1 MTGNAMEER
10 KRRCSVAAETP
21 PPLLGL
27 VSVTVLPPSGFCAPA
42 EELERRKE
50 ESVELQEFS
59 LGSCPPSV
67 GLQGMRWSTIVDQE
81 KLFVRAIQELWQWW
95 SRLLRVVVDTEEEEA
110 VVMVLATAAV
120 VVEAVTTVGILGFCK
135 GLPNKL
141 SLKNCSLV
149 GLRGRRR
156 L

>member
-1 MTGNAMEER
+1 
-10 KRRCSVAAETP
+10 
-21 PPLLGL
+21 
-27 VSVTVLPPSGFCAPA
+27 
-42 EELERRKE
+42 
-50 ESVELQEFS
+50 
-59 LGSCPPSV
+59 
-67 GLQGMRWSTIVDQE
+67 MRWSTIVDQRVLKLGLDWDTNEMSILMFAKLAKPLIEIVGIVINSLHIKE

-141 SLKNCSLV
+141 SLKNRNGVVEWGSRGGGN
-149 GLRGRRR
+149 GLIR
-156 L
+156 LALGSRQRSITELLQ